1 MSGKIDARLAELNIE
16 LPEAA
21 APVGNYVPFVVSG
34 NTVYISGQVPAWNGE
49 IRNVGKLG
57 AGLEIDAGYDAAR
70 TCALNILAQLRVAC
84 GGDLDK
90 VTRVVKLGGFVN
102 CAPDFNDAPKCV
114 NGASDLMVEVFG
126 GDVGP
131 HARFAVGVS
140 SLPAGVAVEV
150 DGIFEI
156 A

>member
-1 MSGKIDARLAELNIE
+1 MSTTIESRLAELGIE

-21 APVGNYVPFVVSG
+21 APVGNYVPFVISG
-34 NTVYISGQVPAWNGE
+34 DCVYISGQVPAWNGE
-49 IRNVGKLG
+49 IKYVGKLG
-57 AGLEIDAGYDAAR
+57 AGLSSDDGYHAAR
-70 TCALNILAQLRVAC
+70 TCAMNVLAQLRVAC

-90 VTRVVKLGGFVN
+90 VSRVIKLGGFVN
-102 CAPDFNDAPKCV
+102 CAPDFNDAPRCV

-126 GDVGP
+126 EVIGP

-156 A
+156 K